1 MTDHDDDEEKQ
12 LRLELLA
19 LDVSLRRK
27 QEFWTTPRNIALLVG
42 VAAAIAAAIGYW
54 LGRMSMLPPPTATPV
69 FSSFDATMTRGEFID
84 GVQTAGI
91 FIIAALMIYVVVRLD
106 RTVTA
111 ASKRLKTMIVKQ
123 QGLEEGIERVW
134 KRVELLES
142 LQSQKTFVP
151 TAESMAMLKEIRRR
165 IDTLEANHEGPPD
178 NHDQPR
184 S

>member
-1 MTDHDDDEEKQ
+1 
-12 LRLELLA
+12 
-19 LDVSLRRK
+19 
-27 QEFWTTPRNIALLVG
+27 
-42 VAAAIAAAIGYW
+42 
-54 LGRMSMLPPPTATPV
+54 
-69 FSSFDATMTRGEFID
+69 MTRGEFID